1 MFISLHE
8 NNHLNLRVFNLNL
21 WLLLKGLR
29 AVFGGWAG
37 PVFSVH
43 HLFLPH
49 IQTDLLFFFKNVVI
63 FSRKQQV
70 AQDVFNNL
78 FCIVQHTG
86 GWMGTMDRYTDA
98 VEYLTKKDDKTVK
111 SLRSRMNGCR
121 RTRERD
127 RTVQRSDPDTSVIK
141 KPPERCVSCKSLY
154 WLWQQCGLAGAT
166 SGPGCGVLLSLY
178 FGGL

>member
-1 MFISLHE
+1 MAVAERFE
-8 NNHLNLRVFNLNL
+8 GCFW
-21 WLLLKGLR
+21 WLSRTCLLCPSPLSSIHSDWF
-29 AVFGGWAG
+29 A
-37 PVFSVH
+37 FS
-43 HLFLPH
+43 
-49 IQTDLLFFFKNVVI
+49 FKNVVI

-70 AQDVFNNL
+70 DQGVFNNL

-154 WLWQQCGLAGAT
+154 WRWQQCGLAGAT